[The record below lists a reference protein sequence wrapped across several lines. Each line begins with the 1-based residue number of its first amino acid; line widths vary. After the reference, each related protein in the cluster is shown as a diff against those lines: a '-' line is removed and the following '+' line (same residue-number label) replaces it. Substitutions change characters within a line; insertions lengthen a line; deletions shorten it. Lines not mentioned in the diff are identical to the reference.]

1 MITDDFITQ
10 LNSSFD
16 NDGRILISKFFIVFS
31 RFEYALKSAN
41 HRNGA
46 NPNWDSFASS
56 INGNFDKERSEELKE
71 AVEYIVNNP
80 PKVQGEFDGKLI
92 WKDREF
98 HDNTPLTLRLSLSIR
113 DIRNNLFHGG
123 KFQGTFQPEI
133 SRNYRLLEKSIIILN
148 EWLGM
153 DRQVREKFTEPI
165 LY

>member
-10 LNSSFD
+10 LNGSFD
-16 NDGRILISKFFIVFS
+16 NDGRILISKFFIIFS

-41 HRNGA
+41 YIKGI

-80 PKVQGEFDGKLI
+80 PKIQDITEGKLI
-92 WKDREF
+92 WKDRVF
-98 HDNTPLTLRLSLSIR
+98 PKNAPLTLRLSLSIR

-133 SRNYRLLEKSIIILN
+133 SRNYILLEKSIIILN
-148 EWLGM
+148 E
-153 DRQVREKFTEPI
+153 
-165 LY
+165 